1 LREKRKN
8 PKRGMG
14 DGQATAAVGEGRT
27 RRAAVAWFV
36 GGAAQSVLAER
47 ESNGRRR
54 REGQAVSSLRVAGLW
69 GKRKRLVFGCG
80 GRLL

>member
-36 GGAAQSVLAER
+36 GGAARSVLAER

-54 REGQAVSSLRVAGLW
+54 REGQAVSSLGVAGLW